1 MSALAE
7 APPTRRERR
16 RLEVRERIVEAS
28 RGLFESKGYEATTV
42 EEIARASD
50 IAYGTFFNHF
60 PAKIDLLRELSHVM
74 LIGLFEDVEE
84 AWGRRGSFGEHLVW
98 IFETAAERAEEK
110 GPRARELLRAMMSL
124 AFPETAEADDRR
136 MRAMFRKLLEDGRA
150 AGDVRVD
157 EDVETLTEV
166 FVGTWYSMFLSWVHT
181 EGYPLRERA
190 AATARFLSR
199 ILAAPSRAR

>member
-1 MSALAE
+1 MDGRGRLHPKTGPRSTLRSRRYPSTRANR
-7 APPTRRERR
+7 PFMFPT
-16 RLEVRERIVEAS
+16 A
-28 RGLFESKGYEATTV
+28 
-42 EEIARASD
+42 
-50 IAYGTFFNHF
+50 
-60 PAKIDLLRELSHVM
+60 LLRELSHVM
-74 LIGLFEDVEE
+74 LIELFEDVEE

-110 GPRARELLRAMMSL
+110 GPRARELLSAMMSL
-124 AFPETAEADDRR
+124 AFPQTAEADDQR

-150 AGDVRVD
+150 SGEVRVD

-166 FVGTWYSMFLSWVHT
+166 FVGTWYSIFLSWVHS

-199 ILAAPSRAR
+199 ILTAPA